1 MLYAS
6 ENALAAPPMHSPL
19 QPGAS
24 GPGGRAKG
32 VSGSVGR
39 CNWRGEV
46 IRAGIL
52 DALDGAIGR
61 GHWRVWGRRT
71 SGRAETIVR
80 ANVVEV
86 AVRVDHQHLQY
97 NHHQRPRGAR
107 A

>member
-46 IRAGIL
+46 IRAGIWMHWTGPL
-52 DALDGAIGR
+52 DEAIG
-61 GHWRVWGRRT
+61 GCGV
-71 SGRAETIVR
+71 
-80 ANVVEV
+80 
-86 AVRVDHQHLQY
+86 
-97 NHHQRPRGAR
+97 GAPAAGLKR
-107 A
+107 